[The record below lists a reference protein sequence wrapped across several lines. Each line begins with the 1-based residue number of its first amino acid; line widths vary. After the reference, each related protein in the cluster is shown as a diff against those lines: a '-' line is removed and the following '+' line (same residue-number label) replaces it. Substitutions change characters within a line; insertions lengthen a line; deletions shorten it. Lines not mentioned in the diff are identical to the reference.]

1 MNQVS
6 QFEDGVIHLD
16 SDLGKLLGFTSDRFG
31 SESYLWKLNGAI
43 VISLITLSLKTG
55 NFRELV
61 EKILENGF
69 RVEIPTPL
77 DRMKAIVEKCGYVKE
92 HRLCELTKESVEV
105 WVLYGK

>member
-6 QFEDGVIHLD
+6 QFEDGIIHLD

-31 SESYLWKLNGAI
+31 EKSYLWKLNGAI

-55 NFRELV
+55 NLRELV
-61 EKILENGF
+61 HKILESGF
-69 RVEIPTPL
+69 RVEIPTPIG
-77 DRMKAIVEKCGYVKE
+77 RMREIVEKCGYVKE
-92 HRLCELTKESVEV
+92 YRNCELTKESVEV